1 MQCAN
6 QDTSASLLE
15 RSLETNLHMQVVN
28 KLRNHHERMLRYV
41 LNCSN
46 TAGAQTQHAPD
57 HLFPFGEEPAQGAG
71 DHGIRSS
78 HSHSRDT
85 TSTPALLAQQHD
97 KQLNRIHTNNLL
109 TTWPCG
115 GSAGQWSSQ
124 AVVTDG
130 SMPMPASHR
139 AVHITSADT
148 GHLF

>member
-78 HSHSRDT
+78 HSHSRDS

-109 TTWPCG
+109 TTW
-115 GSAGQWSSQ
+115 ANYVAVWRVRW
-124 AVVTDG
+124 AMVVTG
-130 SMPMPASHR
+130 GRYRRVNAYASFTQSSTHNL
-139 AVHITSADT
+139 S
-148 GHLF
+148 